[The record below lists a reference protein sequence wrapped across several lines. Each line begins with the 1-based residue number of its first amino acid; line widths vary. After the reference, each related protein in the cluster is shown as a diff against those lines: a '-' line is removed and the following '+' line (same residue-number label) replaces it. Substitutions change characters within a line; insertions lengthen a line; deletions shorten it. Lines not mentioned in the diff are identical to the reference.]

1 MENKRIV
8 MNYLKDNNYNLEDD
22 NLSGIKVEATLDNI
36 TIRGSKLDLIDLADL
51 IVSVALSEYKS
62 DHVHVDDLT
71 LISEESKINEIVI
84 EKEG

>member
-1 MENKRIV
+1 MENKSIV
-8 MNYLKDNNYNLEDD
+8 MNYLKDNNYNLEDN
-22 NLSGIKVEATLDNI
+22 NLSGIKVEVTFDNI

-51 IVSVALSEYKS
+51 IVSVALSEYKN